1 MKELLDLLSSY
12 RRGESDRAAVLDRF
26 TAAGWDTSDVG
37 LLLDNTAYERSAPQ
51 GADFAQQ
58 FIDRQAAQRRRQKS
72 PLARR

>member
-12 RRGESDRAAVLDRF
+12 RRGESDRAAVLERF

-37 LLLDNTAYERSAPQ
+37 LLLGNTAYERH
-51 GADFAQQ
+51 GDLAQQ
-58 FIDRQAAQRRRQKS
+58 FIDRQAAQRRRQTS